1 MWQNVSGRVQFGGGG
16 EDASCKCS
24 TSPVAV
30 RRSGDIVARKMSTV
44 QITLNRAGVAAPV
57 QLAAIASS
65 DVIAA
70 GLTAFAA
77 DTLAKPTMPDQFPEL
92 QIGQGSPRRCSQHGR
107 CNAAE
112 EVGNPSP
119 SF

>member
-70 GLTAFAA
+70 GFAA
-77 DTLAKPTMPDQFPEL
+77 VSADTFAKTNMPGQFPEL
-92 QIGQGSPRRCSQHGR
+92 QIGQGSPRRSSPHWR
-107 CNAAE
+107 CHAAAQ
-112 EVGNPSP
+112 GGK
-119 SF
+119 